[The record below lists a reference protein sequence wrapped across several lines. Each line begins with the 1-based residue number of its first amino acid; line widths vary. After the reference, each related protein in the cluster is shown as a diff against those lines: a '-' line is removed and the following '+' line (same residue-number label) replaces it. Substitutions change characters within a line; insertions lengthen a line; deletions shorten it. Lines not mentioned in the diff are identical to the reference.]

1 MNHFHTKKLCLSV
14 AIAGVMSSG
23 LAYAAIDEIVVT
35 ANKREQTLQD
45 IPLTVSV
52 TSGETI
58 QQSSIV
64 DLIDLQSAV
73 PSLRVNQLQSSA
85 QTNFT
90 IRGFGNGANN
100 PGIEP
105 AVSVVIDGVSRSRS
119 ASSLSDLPTIERV
132 EVLSGPQSTLFGKN
146 ASAGVIS
153 VSTMLPEQELG
164 GMVEATAG
172 NYGTQIVKGTVTGG
186 ISDTLSYRLSGST
199 NQSDGTATNLGTSP
213 GSEDD
218 SGVNNRDR
226 SALRGQLLWEPS
238 EDLSVRFIVDQ
249 DSIDEECCVAGAL
262 LKGPASGV
270 SDGIAAMQGFGTT
283 DGDPWSRAIYMN
295 HPASNVVDNDG
306 VSIQVDYEMDFAD
319 LTSITSQRQTT
330 LDSNFDADFSAAKL
344 ISENLVQYEFDTFT
358 QELRL
363 TSNGDASTQWMLGAF
378 YAEEDTTTNRTVRYG
393 DDIKPYVNFL
403 LQGAGTNLLGIAE
416 LVAAGALAQ
425 VIGAQGGDPSVV
437 ANMTP
442 AMVDAAL
449 ADAQAAGAP
458 VMTSTQMESQFFIPG
473 SGSVGEGFEMN
484 AKTLSLFANVDY
496 QLAEDLTATVG
507 FNYTEDE
514 KTVVT
519 DVIVQDFFSTLPLP
533 AALASVQFFPP
544 FVNFPNTDEDG
555 IFNSDDLT
563 HTLRLAYDF
572 SEDTKMYVAHS
583 TGFKPTSVNLSV
595 NANNAQIGRAADPEE
610 SENFELGVK
619 HVFGNGYLNIAY
631 FDQSIDGFQSNTFI
645 GNGFA
650 LVNAGEQNHKGFEF
664 DAMVALSES
673 LVVNVSGIKV
683 DAEYVSFMNGSCGD
697 FEGLECDEGKS
708 TRDLSGTIPA
718 GVHDWSINAN
728 AVYSFDLNDSVS
740 GFFRAEYIYETEVP
754 LVDNV
759 PVSLASRGTKNVNL
773 SLGLNHDASGLEAMF
788 WARNITDHETLIS
801 AFPTTAA
808 PGSFSAYPNA
818 PRTYG
823 LTLRKN
829 F

>member
-23 LAYAAIDEIVVT
+23 LAHAAIDEIIVT
-35 ANKREQTLQD
+35 ANKREQSLQD

-153 VSTMLPEQELG
+153 VTTMLPEQEFG

-213 GSEDD
+213 GPEDD
-218 SGVNNRDR
+218 TGVNNRDR
-226 SALRGQLLWEPS
+226 NALRGQLLWEPS
-238 EDLSVRFIVDQ
+238 EDLSVRFIIDQ

-262 LKGPASGV
+262 LKGPATGV

-295 HPASNVVDNDG
+295 YPANNVVDNDG
-306 VSIQVDYEMDFAD
+306 VSIQIDYEMDFAD
-319 LTSITSQRQTT
+319 LTSITSQRKTE
-330 LDSNFDADFSAAKL
+330 LDSNFDADFSAARL
-344 ISENLVQYEFDTFT
+344 INENLVQYEFETFT
-358 QELRL
+358 QEIRL
-363 TSNGDASTQWMLGAF
+363 ASNGDSSTQWMVGAF
-378 YAEEDTTTNRTVRYG
+378 YAEEDTKTNRTVRYG

-437 ANMTP
+437 AGMTP
-442 AMVDAAL
+442 AMVDAQLSA
-449 ADAQAAGAP
+449 AQAAGAP
-458 VMTSTQMESQFFIPG
+458 VLTSTQMEAQFFIPN

-496 QLAEDLTATVG
+496 QLTEDLTATLG

-514 KTVVT
+514 KTVVS
-519 DVIVQDFFSTLPLP
+519 DVTVVDFFSTLPLP
-533 AALASVQFFPP
+533 ASLASVQFFPP
-544 FVNFPNTDEDG
+544 FVNYPNADEDG

-572 SEDTKMYVAHS
+572 SEDTKVYMAHS

-631 FDQSIDGFQSNTFI
+631 FDQSIDGFQSNTFV

-664 DAMVALSES
+664 NAMVALSEA

-728 AVYSFDLNDSVS
+728 AVYSFDLNDSIS
-740 GFFRAEYIYETEVP
+740 GFLRAEYIYETEVP

-773 SLGLNHDASGLEAMF
+773 SLGLNHDASGVEAMF